1 MIMQRMEIL
10 LTWLAIVFL
19 VVAVALWILQKF
31 PDVFVAM
38 FFSFLSAL
46 MACVLFGKGNN
57 KVESDQT

>member
-1 MIMQRMEIL
+1 MMKQRMEIF

-19 VVAVALWILQKF
+19 VVAVALWIMQKF

-46 MACVLFGKGNN
+46 MACVLFGKGNTLVQSDN
-57 KVESDQT
+57 K